1 MLLFV
6 FCILSVPLHGKGFYA
21 GAQYSYLQQKLSL
34 YGDVED
40 NAPGEI
46 PHTGRKGDQ
55 KTHAFGVV
63 GGYEF
68 YTSQRIACSAELN
81 VNKSSFSVSQLFLI
95 SPDRGYGLHIKRK
108 YDIMPALSLKYRLD
122 GFHPYI
128 KLGVMFAR
136 FHSKEYII
144 LDRQKL
150 GGDKKFWHISL
161 IGAVGQDIPLTPN
174 IDLRMESLISGPG
187 KNEKRIKESEHFLDV
202 MRKISITKAFKLGII
217 YKF

>member
-1 MLLFV
+1 MEKAFMQG
-6 FCILSVPLHGKGFYA
+6 LSTHIFNKNYPFMGMWKTMRQERYRIQVAREIKKHTHLV
-21 GAQYSYLQQKLSL
+21 SS
-34 YGDVED
+34 GDMS
-40 NAPGEI
+40 
-46 PHTGRKGDQ
+46 
-55 KTHAFGVV
+55 
-63 GGYEF
+63 F

-81 VNKSSFSVSQLFLI
+81 VNKSSFSVSQSFLI

-174 IDLRMESLISGPG
+174 IDLRMEFLISGPG